1 MIVNFSIYALIGVF
15 NTSIHWIVFYVFYS
29 LNFEQSYCNILA
41 FMCAASSSY
50 QVNSRYNF
58 RIKPKKTK
66 YICFIIGMGII
77 NYLIGFNSE
86 NIGLSP
92 LLTLV
97 TSSVS
102 SLFLGFIFSRFFIF
116 R

>member
-92 LLTLV
+92 LFTLV

>member
-15 NTSIHWIVFYVFYS
+15 NTTIHWVVFYIFYS
-29 LNFEQSYCNILA
+29 LNLEQSYCNILA
-41 FMCAASSSY
+41 FMCAASFSY
-50 QVNSRYNF
+50 LANSKYNF
-58 RIKPKKTK
+58 GIKPKKEK
-66 YICFIIGMGII
+66 YICFIIGMGLI

-86 NIGLSP
+86 IFGLSP
-92 LLTLV
+92 LFTLV